1 MGSSTPGVFCMQRNI
16 IRNAVFLLT
25 TCLLLAMSVFAMQS
39 LLVHANGVQSPR
51 VALTEQVAPLVQHS
65 QLLYGADSSQ
75 QVHLSVGL
83 HLRNEAALDS
93 FLQAVSDPQSSLYQH
108 YLTPEQF
115 VQYFAPTQGQVQQVQ
130 NYLQSQG
137 FTVSNVSSNGLLL
150 DVDASIGQVQQAFHV
165 QINNYQ
171 LGNHVF
177 YANNAAPS
185 LPSTISPLIASISG
199 MDNSTQYHPL
209 FQHTLQHVQH
219 QTHVQKAQ
227 NGPVGG
233 LGPKDLAKAYDL
245 TPLQQ
250 NGILGDN
257 QTIAL
262 FELDGYQKSDVV
274 QYFQNYGLNTPNITN
289 VLVDNTSGSAGQGAV
304 EVELDI
310 EAAGGMAPRANQIIY
325 EGPNTFQGMNDT
337 YNRIVTDNKAKIV
350 SISWGLCEASSG
362 AAELQTLDSIFKQ
375 GAAQGISFIA
385 ASGDAGAYDCQ
396 DTNLAVDS
404 PADDPYVTGVG
415 ATRLQ
420 LNAGAY
426 GSESAWS
433 DPSQVQ
439 HGPKGGGSGG
449 GLSHTYKQPS
459 WQNGPGVQNQY
470 SNGYREVPDV
480 TAFGDPTV
488 GYSIYCTV
496 KNAGCPPT
504 GWLTIGGTSAAAPF
518 WAGSL
523 ALTNQYLRSNN
534 MNALGQVNA
543 ALYHVFNSSQPYTAF
558 HDVTSGNNLYYPT
571 TSGYDMASG
580 IGSPDVF
587 NLARDLVALNSQV
600 PPTDNPTPTPTTMP
614 TATPVP
620 TLSPSPTAISPQNVI
635 QNNSF
640 ENGSS
645 PWQESSA
652 QGYEIVDPT
661 NPHTGK
667 NSAYLCGYAGCDDR
681 IWQAITVP
689 DNYSSLTITYWWYSD
704 TGKNTK
710 NCQDTFTSS
719 LQTTSGTLISNLQ
732 QSCNTD
738 ATNAWV
744 QESFD
749 VSSALSAYQGQTV
762 TLMFRGTNGKGQGQT
777 TDFFVDDVAVTT
789 M

>member
-1 MGSSTPGVFCMQRNI
+1 MQRHFV
-16 IRNAVFLLT
+16 RNAVFLLT
-25 TCLLLAMSVFAMQS
+25 ACLLLGISILAMQS
-39 LLVHANGVQSPR
+39 LLVHADGVQSPR
-51 VALTEQVAPLVQHS
+51 VALTGQTVPLVQHS
-65 QLLYGADSSQ
+65 QLLYGADTSQ

-83 HLRNEAALDS
+83 HLRNESALDS
-93 FLQAVSDPQSSLYQH
+93 FLQAVSDPQSSLYQQ

-115 VQYFAPTQGQVQQVQ
+115 AQYFAPTSDQVQQVET
-130 NYLQSQG
+130 YLQSQG
-137 FTVSNVSSNGLLL
+137 FTVSSVSSNNLL
-150 DVDASIGQVQQAFHV
+150 VDADASVGQVQQAFHV

-185 LPSTISPLIASISG
+185 LPSTVSPLIASISG
-199 MDNSTQYHPL
+199 LDNSTQYQPL
-209 FQHTLQHVQH
+209 LQRSLQHVH
-219 QTHVQKAQ
+219 TLAKAQ

-250 NGILGDN
+250 SGILGDN

-304 EVELDI
+304 EAELDI
-310 EAAGGMAPRANQIIY
+310 EAAGGIAPHANQIIY

-337 YNRIVTDNKAKIV
+337 YNRIVTDNKAKLV
-350 SISWGLCEASSG
+350 SISWGLCENSSG

-375 GAAQGISFIA
+375 GAAQGMSFIA

-426 GSESAWS
+426 GNESVWS

-459 WQNGPGVQNQY
+459 WQSGPGVQNQY
-470 SNGYREVPDV
+470 SNGFREVPDV

-496 KNAGCPPT
+496 KNAGCPST
-504 GWLTIGGTSAAAPF
+504 GWLTIGGTSGAAPL

-523 ALTNQYLRSNN
+523 ALINQYLRSNN

-543 ALYHVFNSSQPYTAF
+543 ALYHVFNSSQPFPAF
-558 HDVTSGNNLYYPT
+558 HDVTSGNNLFYPA

-580 IGSPDVF
+580 LGSPDGY
-587 NLARDLVALNSQV
+587 NLARDLVAINAQV
-600 PPTDNPTPTPTTMP
+600 PPTGNPTPT
-614 TATPVP
+614 ATPIP
-620 TLSPSPTAISPQNVI
+620 TLSPSPTAISPQDVV
-635 QNNSF
+635 QNNGF
-640 ENGSS
+640 ENGASS
-645 PWQESSA
+645 WQESSV
-652 QGYEIVDPT
+652 QGYEIVDPS

-681 IWQAITVP
+681 IWQTITVP
-689 DNYSSLTITYWWYSD
+689 GNYSTLTISYWWYSD
-704 TGKNTK
+704 TSKTTNACK
-710 NCQDTFTSS
+710 DTFTSS
-719 LQTTSGTLISNLQ
+719 IQTTSGQLISNLQ

-749 VSSALSAYQGQTV
+749 VSSALSAYQGQSV
-762 TLMFRGTNGKGQGQT
+762 TLMFRGTNANGQPQT
-777 TDFFVDDVAVTT
+777 SDFYVDDVAVVAS
-789 M
+789 

>member
-1 MGSSTPGVFCMQRNI
+1 MQRHFV
-16 IRNAVFLLT
+16 RNAVFLLIA
-25 TCLLLAMSVFAMQS
+25 CLVIGLSIFAMQS
-39 LLVHANGVQSPR
+39 LLVHADGVQSPR
-51 VALTEQVAPLVQHS
+51 VALTGQTVPLVQDS
-65 QLLYGADSSQ
+65 QLLQGVNPSQ
-75 QVHLSVGL
+75 QVQLSVGL
-83 HLRNEAALDS
+83 RLRNESALDS
-93 FLQAVSDPQSSLYQH
+93 FLQAVSDPQSSLYQQ

-115 VQYFAPTQGQVQQVQ
+115 AQYFAPTSDQVQQVTA
-130 NYLQSQG
+130 YLQSQG
-137 FTVSNVSSNGLLL
+137 FTVSSVSPNNLLL
-150 DVDASIGQVQQAFHV
+150 DVNASVRQVQQAFHV
-165 QINNYQ
+165 QINTYQ

-185 LPSTISPLIASISG
+185 LPSTVSSLIGSISG
-199 MDNSTQYHPL
+199 MDNSTQYRPL
-209 FQHTLQHVQH
+209 FQRSLQHTRIATQ
-219 QTHVQKAQ
+219 AQ

-250 NGILGDN
+250 SGILGDN

-262 FELDGYQKSDVV
+262 FELDGYQKSDVQ

-310 EAAGGMAPRANQIIY
+310 EAAGGIAPHANQIVY

-337 YNRIVTDNKAKIV
+337 YNRIVTDNKAKLV
-350 SISWGLCEASSG
+350 SISWGLCENSSG

-375 GAAQGISFIA
+375 GAAQGMSFIA

-420 LNAGAY
+420 LNAGNY
-426 GSESAWS
+426 SSESVWS

-470 SNGYREVPDV
+470 SNGFREVPDV

-496 KNAGCPPT
+496 KNAGCPST
-504 GWLTIGGTSAAAPF
+504 GWLTIGGTSGAAPL

-523 ALTNQYLRSNN
+523 ALMNQYLRSNN

-543 ALYHVFNSSQPYTAF
+543 TLYKIFNSSQPYPAF
-558 HDVTSGNNLYYPT
+558 HDVTSGNNLFYPA

-580 IGSPDVF
+580 IGSPDGY

-600 PPTDNPTPTPTTMP
+600 PSSGNPTPTPTTIP
-614 TATPVP
+614 TPVP
-620 TLSPSPTAISPQNVI
+620 TLSPSPTATSPQNAV

-640 ENGSS
+640 ENSS
-645 PWQESSA
+645 SSWQESSV
-652 QGYEIVDPT
+652 QGYEIVDPS

-667 NSAYLCGYAGCDDR
+667 KSAYLCGYAGCDDR
-681 IWQAITVP
+681 IWQTITVP
-689 DNYSSLTITYWWYSD
+689 TNYSTLTLTYWWYSD
-704 TGKNTK
+704 TSKKSNA
-710 NCQDTFTSS
+710 CQDTFTSS
-719 LQTTSGTLISNLQ
+719 LQTTSGQLISNMQ

-749 VSSALSAYQGQTV
+749 ISSALSPYQGQTV
-762 TLMFRGTNGKGQGQT
+762 TLLFRGTNSQNQQQT
-777 TDFFVDDVAVTT
+777 SDFYVDDVAVVAS
-789 M
+789 